1 MEHLPICL
9 DDFPSSKPRFI
20 LYVNFYINLHFVS
33 FRLGDMFSG
42 RGLVEGEPWQPC
54 LAAGGT
60 ASVAVEPGSFGGAG

>member
-1 MEHLPICL
+1 M
-9 DDFPSSKPRFI
+9 
-20 LYVNFYINLHFVS
+20 S

>member
-20 LYVNFYINLHFVS
+20 LYVNFDINLHFVS

-42 RGLVEGEPWQPC
+42 RGLVEGEPC
-54 LAAGGT
+54 LAGGT
-60 ASVAVEPGSFGGAG
+60 ASVAVEPGAFGGAG